1 MLHHPCKD
9 NTDFV
14 LDKGISR
21 AQRCGSVDI
30 PAYGPQYTPYMMAS
44 SVRRGVL
51 LWRDREHRLFIIR

>member
-21 AQRCGSVDI
+21 EQRRGSVDI
-30 PAYGPQYTPYMMAS
+30 PAYGPQYTPYMMAPS
-44 SVRRGVL
+44 ARRDVL
-51 LWRDREHRLFIIR
+51 LWRDHEHQLFVIN